1 MKKRLLISFLL
12 FFNFF
17 MVSAGTNP
25 PGGTIFY
32 ISPICQLTQA
42 VPVVTNELTLGGIF
56 SSSVGLSINA
66 VTGEIQPNVSQ
77 PGTYVVT
84 YDVPADLSQQ
94 EPAYS
99 TTAVVV
105 IVPLYIPQFPVLAP
119 ICQGTTAPILPST
132 SLDGTTG
139 IWSPSVIDNQNSG
152 IYTFTPDAGQ
162 CATSVSLSITVI
174 GVTVP
179 VFGASSTTICAGS
192 TPPIFPTTSLNG
204 ITGTWSPSTVDTTIG
219 GIYTFTPDPGQC
231 AVPTTT
237 TVLVMPLPTATIS
250 GSGTVFEGSSAFIT
264 FVGTPNAT
272 VIYQYNGGSFQA
284 ISLDSLGIATFTIPP
299 NAGQTT
305 VCLVSVIS
313 NGILNCTMPLS
324 GCATVLANSQ
334 FDFNDLTYSPN
345 PVADVLNIKSS
356 ELFKSIKIHN
366 NLGQEV
372 YQQKATTF
380 DLKLDLGFLKTGNYF
395 ITLESDEKHQVI
407 QVIKK

>member
-1 MKKRLLISFLL
+1 
-12 FFNFF
+12 
-17 MVSAGTNP
+17 
-25 PGGTIFY
+25 
-32 ISPICQLTQA
+32 
-42 VPVVTNELTLGGIF
+42 
-56 SSSVGLSINA
+56 
-66 VTGEIQPNVSQ
+66 
-77 PGTYVVT
+77 
-84 YDVPADLSQQ
+84 
-94 EPAYS
+94 
-99 TTAVVV
+99 
-105 IVPLYIPQFPVLAP
+105 
-119 ICQGTTAPILPST
+119 
-132 SLDGTTG
+132 
-139 IWSPSVIDNQNSG
+139 
-152 IYTFTPDAGQ
+152 
-162 CATSVSLSITVI
+162 
-174 GVTVP
+174 
-179 VFGASSTTICAGS
+179 
-192 TPPIFPTTSLNG
+192 
-204 ITGTWSPSTVDTTIG
+204 
-219 GIYTFTPDPGQC
+219 
-231 AVPTTT
+231 VPTTT